1 MLKKVPKT
9 EHFFSLGDPA
19 VLLATWFGS
28 GLLPFFP
35 GTWGSLAALPFAW
48 AVHVTFGWTGLIV
61 AVLILFVIGIWASNS
76 YLAVLGGDDPGP
88 VVIDEVV
95 GQWLTLVPAAYL
107 APAPD
112 LIIYGVAFVLFR
124 VADIFKPW
132 PASWADRTVH
142 GGLGIMLDDIFAA
155 VYSAIALSIIVQYLG
170 I

>member
-1 MLKKVPKT
+1 MLKKAPKT
-9 EHFFSLGDPA
+9 ERFFFLGDPA
-19 VLLATWFGS
+19 ILLATWFGS

-35 GTWGSLAALPFAW
+35 GTWGSLVALPFAW

-61 AVLILFVIGIWASNS
+61 AALILFVIGIWASNS
-76 YLAVLGGDDPGP
+76 YIAILGGDDPGP

-112 LIIYGVAFVLFR
+112 VFVYGVAFVLFR
-124 VADIFKPW
+124 IADIFKPW
-132 PASWADRTVH
+132 PASWADRTMH

-155 VYSAIALSIIVQYLG
+155 VYAAIALSSIVQYLG